1 MEIVG
6 KSLRTRVL
14 RALAVFVAL
23 LVYGYLVPP
32 INWATTLLVPPLF
45 FVFSITSD
53 WAVRQWLDEE

>member
-14 RALAVFVAL
+14 RALAVFLVL

-32 INWATTLLVPPLF
+32 VNWVTTLTVPPLF
-45 FVFSITSD
+45 FAVSVASD
-53 WAVRQWLDEE
+53 YVVQRRLEE